1 MRKTLSLITLVLLL
15 ASPCLPDVVIVEE
28 IIAKVNGDIVTRSD
42 YEKALDEMRASIAAQ
57 QGMSEAEQQQALAE
71 GERDALRNV
80 IDERLLIQRGQDLSM
95 NVEAQVLRQRDELM
109 RRYEIKTIEELETWA
124 TETARMPMEDLMEQ
138 LRNNVLTQNV
148 LGQEVGSRITIPREE
163 IEAYY
168 QEHKEEFVRSEGVR
182 LREILI
188 STEGK
193 SPEELPD
200 VEKKAKEI
208 LGRVQKGEPFPE
220 MARRSS
226 ENPASAPNGGDIGIF
241 RRGQLRKEIEDEV
254 FSQNPGYITDL
265 IKLPNGYLILKVD
278 QRYREGLAELEEV
291 EQEIHGR
298 LANPKWGPEVRNF
311 LGELRKDAYIEIR
324 PGYVD
329 SGAVPGIDT
338 SWSDPAR
345 LAPVTTTREEVLQRK
360 KDKKLLWVIPLP
372 GGGDETDEQQTPQP
386 TTGGGPQPGGT
397 PQTGAAPRPGTGG

>member
-15 ASPCLPDVVIVEE
+15 APPCLPDVMIVEE
-28 IIAKVNGDIVTRSD
+28 IIAKVNGDIVTRSEYD
-42 YEKALDEMRASIAAQ
+42 KALSEVRAGIAAD
-57 QGMSEAEQQQALAE
+57 QGMSEAERQEALVEAE
-71 GERDALRNV
+71 KNALRNV
-80 IDERLLIQRGQDLSM
+80 IDERLLIQRGQDLNI
-95 NVEAQVLRQRDELM
+95 NVEAQALRQRDELM
-109 RRYEIKTIEELETWA
+109 RRYDLKTIEEFETWA
-124 TETARMPMEDLMEQ
+124 TETAHMPMEDLMEQ
-138 LRNNVLTQNV
+138 LRNSVLTQNV
-148 LGQEVGSRITIPREE
+148 LGQEVGSRITIPRPE

-168 QEHKEEFVRSEGVR
+168 QEHKDEFMRTEGVR

-193 SPEELPD
+193 SGDDLAAA
-200 VEKKAKEI
+200 EKKAKEV
-208 LGRVQKGEPFPE
+208 LERVKKGEPFPE
-220 MARRSS
+220 MARRMS

-241 RRGQLRKEIEDEV
+241 RKGQLKKEIEDEV

-291 EQEIHGR
+291 EGEIHNR

-311 LGELRKDAYIEIR
+311 LSELRKDAYIEIR
-324 PGYVD
+324 PGYID
-329 SGAVPGIDT
+329 SGAVEGMDT

-360 KDKKLLWVIPLP
+360 KDKRLLWVIPLP
-372 GGGDETDEQQTPQP
+372 GGGDKTNEQQTPQP
-386 TTGGGPQPGGT
+386 AAGSVTQP
-397 PQTGAAPRPGTGG
+397 TGAGG